1 MWYIYKGIV
10 FSHEKEGNPA
20 ICNKMIGPW
29 GLSKVSQTE
38 KDKYCMI
45 SLICRIKKK
54 TQKKRSDLWA
64 AKGWGGVN

>member
-1 MWYIYKGIV
+1 
-10 FSHEKEGNPA
+10 
-20 ICNKMIGPW
+20 MIGPW

-64 AKGWGGVN
+64 AEGWGGVN